1 MGTIDT
7 LISIA
12 VVFGFIGFVGAK
24 IYSHEKEHLDPL
36 IKKIKGWFTRDEE
49 SEGSMDQSDDF
60 EIAFKGQM
68 D

>member
-1 MGTIDT
+1 MGAIDT

-12 VVFGFIGFVGAK
+12 VIITFVAFVGAK

-36 IKKIKGWFTRDEE
+36 IKKIKGWFERDPD
-49 SEGSMDQSDDF
+49 GDTPLGPQDDF

-68 D
+68 G